1 MLDELDV
8 LLPATVEE
16 KSDPISNLRQ
26 RKRLADAIN
35 YFLANDRS
43 RAEEMT
49 AATEQHRT
57 QLAAHGLTI
66 SSASVRMSGP
76 ALAWKLTKETLWL
89 FPGLLPFIA
98 GTLHHIVPFLI
109 TRTIVHFI
117 KYPGRVT
124 TAQNRLMIGIP
135 IYGLWYAVV
144 WVFIAHHHG
153 AWFAWLWTVLMPFA
167 GVEVLHYAWRVK
179 HAGRAWWSELRMLTC
194 RQELLRLRR
203 EQVVLRNQLELLRTR
218 YLAAQSAAV

>member
-16 KSDPISNLRQ
+16 KPDPISNLRQ

-35 YFLANDRS
+35 YFLANDRA
-43 RAEEMT
+43 RAEEIT
-49 AATEQHRT
+49 ASIEQHRT

-66 SSASVRMSGP
+66 ASASVRLSGP

-89 FPGLLPFIA
+89 LPGLLPFIA

-135 IYGLWYAVV
+135 IYGLWYAAV
-144 WVFIAHHHG
+144 WIFIAHHHG
-153 AWFAWLWTVLMPFA
+153 AWLAWLWTVLMPFA
-167 GVEVLHYAWRVK
+167 GVEALHYAWRAK

-194 RQELLRLRR
+194 RRELLRVRGQ
-203 EQVVLRNQLELLRTR
+203 QVVLGKQLELLRAQ
-218 YLAAQSAAV
+218 YLAAHSAAR